1 MAEPNPE
8 ELRKPGELTELGAGS
23 EIDQPGLDAIRTA
36 VHNRIWSSLPKG
48 AALRRDAIAGLS
60 SAISN
65 VPDGM
70 ANGALL
76 GVSPVHGLYGTMVG
90 PAVGGVLSS
99 TQLMMIT
106 TMAAAS
112 LAAAQALGDLQ
123 GDAHTDGL
131 FAMVIVIGVIQLVAG
146 LFRLGRVLRFV
157 SYSVTTG
164 FLLGVSV
171 LLILNQLPVIT
182 GRDAPGGV
190 GGTIQLLSTPE
201 LIHMRSLILASIT
214 LTLTL
219 VLPYTTLRNLGRL
232 IAIVLPSLIVLLF
245 GLDDVTLVRDSGDI
259 PQGFPLPAL
268 PPLSAFTP
276 QVVSGAFA
284 VAVIILVQSAGVS
297 QSVPNPDGS
306 ERSTSR
312 DFTAIGV
319 ANVASGLFRGLPVGG
334 SLSGTALNVLYGGES
349 RWAGIFA
356 GLFMALIVLALSG
369 AVGLIAMPALGALL
383 ILAGFSSIN
392 LRDIRFIFET
402 GWPSW
407 LACGTTFVAMLF
419 LPIQAAVGFGVG
431 LSALL
436 YISRSSTDV
445 SVVELVE
452 RDDGQIEERHPPKKL
467 PSEAVIVL
475 DVYGHLF
482 YAGARTLE
490 RLLPR
495 PMDASRPVV
504 VLRLRGLTSTGAT
517 LLDVLSDYASELAS
531 KGGRLYLTGLKPEVH
546 EQINRTNR
554 LDLSGPVTLVEA
566 TATRG
571 KFTRRAVAES
581 QAWLV
586 GDTEPEPQH
595 DTRASAL
602 RPVDPGAAS

>member
-1 MAEPNPE
+1 M
-8 ELRKPGELTELGAGS
+8 G
-23 EIDQPGLDAIRTA
+23 
-36 VHNRIWSSLPKG
+36 
-48 AALRRDAIAGLS
+48 
-60 SAISN
+60 
-65 VPDGM
+65 
-70 ANGALL
+70 
-76 GVSPVHGLYGTMVG
+76 
-90 PAVGGVLSS
+90 
-99 TQLMMIT
+99 
-106 TMAAAS
+106 
-112 LAAAQALGDLQ
+112 
-123 GDAHTDGL
+123 
-131 FAMVIVIGVIQLVAG
+131 
-146 LFRLGRVLRFV
+146 
-157 SYSVTTG
+157 
-164 FLLGVSV
+164 
-171 LLILNQLPVIT
+171 
-182 GRDAPGGV
+182 
-190 GGTIQLLSTPE
+190 
-201 LIHMRSLILASIT
+201 
-214 LTLTL
+214 
-219 VLPYTTLRNLGRL
+219 
-232 IAIVLPSLIVLLF
+232 
-245 GLDDVTLVRDSGDI
+245 
-259 PQGFPLPAL
+259 
-268 PPLSAFTP
+268 
-276 QVVSGAFA
+276 
-284 VAVIILVQSAGVS
+284 
-297 QSVPNPDGS
+297 
-306 ERSTSR
+306 
-312 DFTAIGV
+312 
-319 ANVASGLFRGLPVGG
+319 
-334 SLSGTALNVLYGGES
+334 
-349 RWAGIFA
+349 
-356 GLFMALIVLALSG
+356 
-369 AVGLIAMPALGALL
+369 
-383 ILAGFSSIN
+383 
-392 LRDIRFIFET
+392 RDIRRPFH
-402 GWPSW
+402 GADRAGAVRSGR
-407 LACGTTFVAMLF
+407 ADCHAGTTFVAMLF
-419 LPIQAAVGFGVG
+419 LPIQAADGFGVG

-571 KFTRRAVAES
+571 ESTRRAVAES